1 MQRMDTS
8 KNPVKQAGAWVT
20 EKASRVGGKQDGA
33 QALQTQS
40 TSSESSSLDSDAHR
54 DPSAAV
60 VRCTR
65 SYYSDI
71 MSTEAE
77 VLAGAAGML
86 DEILKGAELRSVFQP
101 IVDLET
107 GRLFGY
113 EALTRGPGGSMLEQP
128 DPLFAV
134 ARAEGRLA
142 ELDAAC
148 QATAVASAER
158 HAIGSPL
165 TLFVNAEPERAGFG
179 VLPRLGRDVR
189 GIIELTERTLTS
201 RLADLLPAVQAAR
214 EQGWGIAL
222 DDVGA
227 DTRSLALM
235 PLLRPDVIKLDLRL
249 VQDQPTPEI
258 AAIAGAVGA
267 QAERTGATVLAEGI
281 ETEEQAQYARALGAT
296 LGQGFLFGH
305 PSPEPARRRATD
317 IPLPIYSVSLPY
329 TWRTPFELASAHS
342 TVRRGTIGLLAAI
355 SRELERQA
363 ATSSRTSLLISSF
376 PGVDHWM
383 SQMNEVYREL
393 SDELAFAAVLGVGI
407 PPEPSP
413 GLKGVSIHEDDPVSG
428 TWNVIVISAHFA
440 SMLAAKER
448 PRAGSPEQE
457 FDFIF
462 TYDRNVIVECAQAL
476 MLRLA
481 HLPTPNAK
489 P

>member
-1 MQRMDTS
+1 MSMEES
-8 KNPVKQAGAWVT
+8 
-20 EKASRVGGKQDGA
+20 E
-33 QALQTQS
+33 AL
-40 TSSESSSLDSDAHR
+40 
-54 DPSAAV
+54 AA
-60 VRCTR
+60 
-65 SYYSDI
+65 
-71 MSTEAE
+71 
-77 VLAGAAGML
+77 AAGML
-86 DEILKGAELRSVFQP
+86 DEILEGGVLRSVFQP

-107 GRLFGY
+107 GNLSGF
-113 EALTRGPGGSMLEQP
+113 EALARGPEGSVLERP
-128 DPLFAV
+128 DRLFAV
-134 ARAEGRLA
+134 ARAEDRLA

-148 QATAVASAER
+148 QATAVATAVT
-158 HAIGSPL
+158 HAIRSPL
-165 TLFVNAEPERAGFG
+165 TLFVNAEPDGAGFRA
-179 VLPRLGRDVR
+179 LPRLGRDVR

-201 RLADLLPAVQAAR
+201 RLAHLLPAVQSAR

-249 VQDQPTPEI
+249 VQNQPTPEI

-281 ETEEQAQYARALGAT
+281 ETEEQAQYARALGAM
-296 LGQGFLFGH
+296 LGQGFLFGR
-305 PSPEPARRRATD
+305 PSAEPARIHAAD
-317 IPLPIYSVSLPY
+317 IPLPIYSASLPY
-329 TWRTPFELASAHS
+329 TWRTPFELASAHR

-363 ATSSRTSLLISSF
+363 ATSRRTSLLISSF

-383 SQMNEVYREL
+383 SQMSEVYREL
-393 SDELAFAAVLGVGI
+393 ADELAFAAVLGVGI

-413 GLKGVSIHEDDPVSG
+413 GLKGVNIYENDPVSG

-448 PRAGSPEQE
+448 PRDGSVEQE

-462 TYDRNVIVECAQAL
+462 TYDRDVIVECAQAL
-476 MLRLA
+476 MLRVARLESTTA
-481 HLPTPNAK
+481 EA
-489 P
+489 